1 MVETYAP
8 AGYTVADPIK
18 FTVTADGKFYD
29 ANGDLIADNRIKMED
44 ISLSDP
50 GNGGNGGNNG
60 NGGNGGNGNGGNG
73 NGGNGNGGNGNGGNG
88 NGGNGNGGNGN
99 GGNGNGGNGNGG
111 NGNGGSGNGGN
122 GGSGTGTNAPK
133 TGDGFVPFIWIAV
146 IAACVGVI
154 SFLVVRGRKIAKKKE
169 RIDR

>member
-88 NGGNGNGGNGN
+88 NGGNGNGG
-99 GGNGNGGNGNGG
+99 
-111 NGNGGSGNGGN
+111 SGNGGN
-122 GGSGTGTNAPK
+122 GTGTNAPK